1 LKRELFIITTSA
13 TAQHACLRLFGARVE
28 TSAAQ
33 HAHLPHSRTVR
44 PSVRPSVRPVRFSAV
59 YSNVVTTSISF
70 PVCVLLSEL
79 LLSSICGHT

>member
-1 LKRELFIITTSA
+1 MKRELFIITTSA

-44 PSVRPSVRPVRFSAV
+44 PSVRPVRFSAV